1 MIEYIFNLGEGSG
14 SWWKQE
20 CIIDSFLDHLLK
32 TSVSFLS
39 FSAWFLS
46 QWPVFGESHVWK
58 FPTINLLC
66 LMCNLSFS
74 NVNFINVGAVVF
86 HKCLEFRSS
95 FDRIFPLLSTNILP
109 WILITISWESI
120 LLAIRMA
127 APVCFF
133 DLFACK
139 MFFQPLSLR

>member
-86 HKCLEFRSS
+86 HMFRIQKFFWQNFSIAKYKYSS
-95 FDRIFPLLSTNILP
+95 LNLDY
-109 WILITISWESI
+109 
-120 LLAIRMA
+120 
-127 APVCFF
+127 
-133 DLFACK
+133 D
-139 MFFQPLSLR
+139 QLRVYFTSY